1 MMECDRDKYVRVV
14 YKYQQE
20 IPLKNGQI
28 SRNYNIDQ
36 VASMPDDVLSKY
48 YYFIQERLNV
58 IAALTKKQDE
68 EKLTTAEEIDDA
80 MQQYLVDTYEIDNG
94 PDEEPTMYKENFLG
108 VTEPNQVG
116 KLLSRIKK

>member
-1 MMECDRDKYVRVV
+1 MVSTFSMANND
-14 YKYQQE
+14 
-20 IPLKNGQI
+20 
-28 SRNYNIDQ
+28 IDH
-36 VASMPDDVLSKY
+36 KK
-48 YYFIQERLNV
+48 IQ
-58 IAALTKKQDE
+58 
-68 EKLTTAEEIDDA
+68 AEEIDDA

>member
-1 MMECDRDKYVRVV
+1 
-14 YKYQQE
+14 
-20 IPLKNGQI
+20 
-28 SRNYNIDQ
+28 
-36 VASMPDDVLSKY
+36 MPDDVLSRY

-58 IAALTKKQDE
+58 IATLTKKQDE

>member
-1 MMECDRDKYVRVV
+1 
-14 YKYQQE
+14 
-20 IPLKNGQI
+20 
-28 SRNYNIDQ
+28 
-36 VASMPDDVLSKY
+36 MPDDVLSRY

-58 IAALTKKQDE
+58 IATLTKKQDE

-94 PDEEPTMYKENFLG
+94 PDEEPTRYKENFLG

>member
-1 MMECDRDKYVRVV
+1 
-14 YKYQQE
+14 
-20 IPLKNGQI
+20 
-28 SRNYNIDQ
+28 
-36 VASMPDDVLSKY
+36 MPDDVLSRY

-94 PDEEPTMYKENFLG
+94 PDEEPTRYKENFLG

>member
-20 IPLKNGQI
+20 IPLKNGQL
-28 SRNYNIDQ
+28 SRHYNIDQ
-36 VASMPDDVLSKY
+36 VASMPDDVLSRY

-58 IAALTKKQDE
+58 IATLTKKQDE
-68 EKLTTAEEIDDA
+68 EKLTTTEEIDDA

-94 PDEEPTMYKENFLG
+94 PDDFIIYFFN
-108 VTEPNQVG
+108 
-116 KLLSRIKK
+116 